1 MESVKEKS
9 AEVRGFKGSIS
20 ARDELGAIG
29 TVKEPAEG
37 LPEMGKGAFDILEDG
52 KLAEPKANPKIK
64 PKGKAKKAE
73 PKAAKAKPKIAK
85 AKISVAI
92 DPADLERLRKA
103 AKKADKSVSLFAAEC
118 IAERVR

>member
-29 TVKEPAEG
+29 TVKNPAEG
-37 LPEMGKGAFDILEDG
+37 LPEVIKGAFDILEDG
-52 KLAEPKANPKIK
+52 TLRTPKENPKAK
-64 PKGKAKKAE
+64 PKAKAKKAE

-92 DPADLERLRKA
+92 DPVDLGLLRKA

-118 IAERVR
+118 IAEQVR